1 MGNIIMASGMVLSS
15 MPVGEFDRRIVLLTK
30 ERGKIA
36 AFAKGARRMNSPL
49 MGVTQP
55 FAFG

>member
-36 AFAKGARRMNSPL
+36 AFAKWQGE
-49 MGVTQP
+49 
-55 FAFG
+55 